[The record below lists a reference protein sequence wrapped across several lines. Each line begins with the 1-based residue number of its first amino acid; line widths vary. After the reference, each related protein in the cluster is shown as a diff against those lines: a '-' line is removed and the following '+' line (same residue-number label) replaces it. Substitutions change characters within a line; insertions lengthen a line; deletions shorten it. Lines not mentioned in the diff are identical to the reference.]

1 MTGTSSRAVR
11 TIRSLC
17 LTAGPT
23 ASCSGFRWALPS
35 VPREQ
40 GCGLAQPER
49 LRPVSLP
56 QLDSYLLCMSYQE
69 PQLWAGDN
77 QGLLHVFANRDG
89 CFQLVRVC
97 QGLCPCPLL
106 PEPPPYP

>member
-1 MTGTSSRAVR
+1 MTGISSQAVR
-11 TIRSLC
+11 TTVLWC
-17 LTAGPT
+17 LTVEPIV
-23 ASCSGFRWALPS
+23 SCSGCRWVTLPCVSEEECSLVCNSWPTYALS
-35 VPREQ
+35 F
-40 GCGLAQPER
+40 L
-49 LRPVSLP
+49 

-97 QGLCPCPLL
+97 
-106 PEPPPYP
+106 